1 VADVIVIDADHDAER
16 VAGGYAAWEAAR
28 RRTGSTASAS
38 AITRMRQ
45 HGSTTT
51 KPADRE
57 GTKGATTSTTGP
69 VEAPADGAGRSA
81 SARQPR
87 SASTLH
93 HLTRE
98 LEKKM
103 RKLEKQRERVAA
115 EVADIA
121 GTDHHRL
128 ATVGR
133 DLAAVEAQITVTE
146 DEWLALAD
154 EAERSTPRI

>member
-1 VADVIVIDADHDAER
+1 
-16 VAGGYAAWEAAR
+16 
-28 RRTGSTASAS
+28 
-38 AITRMRQ
+38 
-45 HGSTTT
+45 
-51 KPADRE
+51 
-57 GTKGATTSTTGP
+57 
-69 VEAPADGAGRSA
+69 
-81 SARQPR
+81 
-87 SASTLH
+87 
-93 HLTRE
+93 
-98 LEKKM
+98 M

-154 EAERSTPRI
+154 EAERSTPRT